1 MAGPI
6 FVGGSGRSGTT
17 VVAHLLARDRGVS
30 LVPVE
35 LRVHSDP
42 GGLADAVAG
51 RVPLDWLLERLRGY
65 WKERVSAGGD
75 PRGLTRLMPEPEYDA
90 AVERFAAEF
99 PADRAGAARRFV
111 ESLTA
116 CGTPAWVEM
125 SPPNCAAAPGLARM
139 FPEARFVHVLRSGLD
154 VACSYR
160 EQPWAPGDLLDC
172 LSLWADRTAAGA
184 AGLAEL
190 PPGAWETVR
199 LEDLVARGTLR
210 PDRAHVGRWRTD
222 IPEDRQPVA
231 LALYLALCDSL
242 GPADAGEAREAWE
255 ALPSAVRARAAVAA
269 RSHAAGWRLSGRR
282 RWQWRPGR
290 RLRARAA

>member
-1 MAGPI
+1 MPGPI

-17 VVAHLLARDRGVS
+17 VFAHLLARDPGVS
-30 LVPVE
+30 LVPIE

-51 RVPLDWLLERLRGY
+51 RVPLGWLLERLRGY
-65 WKERVSAGGD
+65 WKDRVSADGE
-75 PRGLTRLMPEPEYDA
+75 PRGLTRFLSEPEYDA

-116 CGTPAWVEM
+116 SETPAWVEM
-125 SPPNCAAAPGLARM
+125 SPPNCAAAGGLARM

-160 EQPWAPGDLLDC
+160 RQPWAPDDLLDC
-172 LSLWADRTAAGA
+172 LSLWADRTAGSA
-184 AGLAEL
+184 AGLAQL
-190 PPGAWETVR
+190 PPGASETVR
-199 LEDLVARGTLR
+199 FEDLVARGTLR

-222 IPEDRQPVA
+222 IPENRQPVA
-231 LALYLALCDSL
+231 LALYLSLCDEL
-242 GPADAGEAREAWE
+242 DPADAGEARETWAS
-255 ALPSAVRARAAVAA
+255 LPSAVRARAALAA
-269 RSHAAGWRLSGRR
+269 RAHAAGWRLSGRR
-282 RWQWRPGR
+282 RWRWRPGR
-290 RLRARAA
+290 QLRATVA